1 MQGNQFRRVFQ
12 EGMLWGVML
21 VPLVWYGAAT
31 MQRPEREVIERQPL
45 FRGITYSRRV
55 ETQPRPQLIH
65 ILEIDLTAP
74 GLKPFSSPGFE
85 GANPNT
91 YEPIGQ
97 ETLAQRTSDF
107 LQAHQLQ
114 VAVNANF
121 FYPFREETPWNYE
134 PHAGQP
140 VNMGGT
146 AISEG
151 ELVSLPQEQ
160 RPSLCFLPERGTSGL
175 TDSPRAVIVGDG
187 ICFVG
192 TEQAVSGNALLLD
205 KGQPTARVQE
215 ILTDGQPA
223 KPYPMNIA
231 ALDAT
236 GTRLWLILIDG
247 KQPFYSE
254 GMTLQESL
262 ALLQSLKIT
271 TALRLDG
278 GGSTTLAVA
287 TTGTSIATD
296 SDSQSAATSNG
307 AAPRLL
313 NAVIHAKIPGQE
325 RPVANH
331 LGFFAEP
338 LQP

>member
-1 MQGNQFRRVFQ
+1 MHARGRRILQ
-12 EGMLWGVML
+12 ESMLWGVML
-21 VPLVWYGAAT
+21 APLVWYGTAT
-31 MQRPEREVIERQPL
+31 LQRPERAMIDRQPL
-45 FRGITYSRRV
+45 FQGIAYSRRV
-55 ETQPRPQLIH
+55 ETQDRPQLIH

-74 GLKPFSSPGFE
+74 GLEPFSAPGFE
-85 GANPNT
+85 GATPNA

-107 LQAHQLQ
+107 LQEHQLQ

-160 RPSLCFLPERGTSGL
+160 RPSLCFLPERGTPGL

-187 ICFVG
+187 ICFAG
-192 TEQAVSGNALLLD
+192 TEQAVSGNTMLLD
-205 KGQPTARVQE
+205 KGQPTTVVQD
-215 ILTDGQPA
+215 ILNDGQPA

-236 GTRLWLILIDG
+236 GTRLWLILVDG

-254 GMTLQESL
+254 GMTLQESIDL
-262 ALLQSLKIT
+262 VQSLGGT

-278 GGSTTLAVA
+278 GGSTTLAVSTA
-287 TTGTSIATD
+287 GRGIAGKGEAQT
-296 SDSQSAATSNG
+296 AAALNG